1 MTTYF
6 NQRNQNVKSQTNV
19 TGNLNATGN
28 YIAGDIFDNAQN
40 QVDVQKELEKLL
52 ELVTNAADNRTI
64 DEDTAV
70 DMESSLKKAINRAK
84 KNEPDKKG
92 IIAYPDSAKG
102 LLEGA
107 ASAGGLVTAFTKAVE
122 AVRKFF

>member
-1 MTTYF
+1 MSARRVPTRHSYTF
-6 NQRNQNVKSQTNV
+6 
-19 TGNLNATGN
+19 
-28 YIAGDIFDNAQN
+28 
-40 QVDVQKELEKLL
+40 
-52 ELVTNAADNRTI
+52 
-64 DEDTAV
+64 
-70 DMESSLKKAINRAK
+70 LKKAINRAK
-84 KNEPDKKG
+84 KTEPDKKG